1 MPSNIGSSPVPEPA
15 VAVGEDPRSYARLMS
30 AVYDATMAG
39 HRAPARPRDVIGD
52 SWQRLI
58 ASGINPDVDA
68 APVVETG
75 GLELLRRSSGLM
87 DVLDE
92 ISHGLE
98 SLVADGENILVVA
111 DAKGRVLW
119 RSGSPSVLMNAD
131 RLGFIEG
138 ANWGEGTVGTNAI
151 GTALVSQRAVQVFSA
166 EHFLRSHH
174 SWTCAGAPIRDP
186 RTGHVI
192 GVVDVSGPAA
202 TVHPTTIALV
212 DAVARLAE
220 SHLRQ
225 EHDRTLNR
233 LRALAAPILA
243 RMGSPALAVD
253 TEGWVAAVDA
263 MPLHNRILLP
273 EQMGPGRV
281 RLATLGMCAVE
292 PLPGGWLVR
301 LAKGDEA
308 EEGTDRDRASQVTL
322 DLSDPDRPALIM
334 AGQFGSWRH
343 DLSLRHAEI
352 LCALALSPQGRSAP
366 QLADDLYGD
375 RSRVVTVRAEMSRL
389 RKQFTGILAAQPYR
403 FAGAVE
409 LTVRYPADRNMLLS
423 PSTAPAIRTA
433 RKAGVATTSVG
444 DNG

>member
-1 MPSNIGSSPVPEPA
+1 MQGSPVPEPA
-15 VAVGEDPRSYARLMS
+15 VAVGEDPRRYARLMS

-39 HRAPARPRDVIGD
+39 NRAPARPREVIGD
-52 SWQRLI
+52 SWRRML
-58 ASGINPDVDA
+58 ARGIDPGVEA

-75 GLELLRRSSGLM
+75 ALEMLRRSSGLM

-98 SLVADGENILVVA
+98 SLVAEGENILVVA
-111 DAKGRVLW
+111 DAQGRVLW
-119 RSGSPSVLMNAD
+119 RSGSPAVLVNAD
-131 RLGFIEG
+131 RLGFVEG
-138 ANWGEGTVGTNAI
+138 AHWGEGAVGTNAI

-174 SWTCAGAPIRDP
+174 PWTCAGAPIRDP
-186 RTGHVI
+186 RTGQVI
-192 GVVDVSGPAA
+192 GVVDVSGPAP

-233 LRALAAPILA
+233 LRAFAAPILA

-253 TEGWVAAVDA
+253 TDGWVAAVDA

-273 EQMGPGRV
+273 EQLEPGRV
-281 RLATLGMCAVE
+281 RLATLGLCAVE
-292 PLPGGWLVR
+292 PLPGGWLLR
-301 LAKGDEA
+301 PAIGDD
-308 EEGTDRDRASQVTL
+308 EGRPDQASRVTL
-322 DLSDPDRPALIM
+322 DLGNPDTPSLRM
-334 AGQFGSWRH
+334 TGEFGAWCH

-352 LCALALSPQGRSAP
+352 LVALALSPRGRSAP
-366 QLADDLYGD
+366 QLAEDLYGD

-389 RKQFTGILAAQPYR
+389 RKQFTGLLAAQPYR
-403 FAGAVE
+403 FAGSVD
-409 LTVRYPADRNMLLS
+409 LDVRYPEDRRMLLP
-423 PSTAPAIRTA
+423 PSTAPVVRALRE
-433 RKAGVATTSVG
+433 
-444 DNG
+444 NG

>member
-1 MPSNIGSSPVPEPA
+1 MPGSSVPEPA

-39 HRAPARPRDVIGD
+39 HRAPARPREVIGD
-52 SWQRLI
+52 SWRRMM
-58 ASGINPDVDA
+58 ATGMVDRAPDA
-68 APVVETG
+68 PPVVEAG
-75 GLELLRRSSGLM
+75 ALEMLRRSSGLL

-98 SLVADGENILVVA
+98 SLVAEGENILVVA
-111 DAKGRVLW
+111 DAAGRVLW
-119 RSGSPSVLMNAD
+119 RSGSPAVLTNAD
-131 RLGFIEG
+131 RLGFVEG
-138 ANWGEGTVGTNAI
+138 AHWGEGAVGTNAI

-174 SWTCAGAPIRDP
+174 PWTCAGAPIRDP
-186 RTGHVI
+186 RTGQVI

-273 EQMGPGRV
+273 DQMGPGRMW
-281 RLATLGMCAVE
+281 LTTLGMCAVE

-301 LAKGDEA
+301 LAPDDDAGQSA
-308 EEGTDRDRASQVTL
+308 ASQVTL
-322 DLSDPDRPALIM
+322 DLRDPDRPSLVM
-334 AGQFGSWRH
+334 AGEFGSWRH

-352 LCALALSPQGRSAP
+352 LCALAVSPQGRSAP
-366 QLADDLYGD
+366 QLAEDLYGD

-389 RKQFTGILAAQPYR
+389 RKQFTGLLAAQPYR
-403 FAGAVE
+403 FAGAIE
-409 LTVRYPADRNMLLS
+409 LSVCYPADRRLLLP
-423 PSTAPAIRTA
+423 PSTAPAIRAA
-433 RKAGVATTSVG
+433 RE
-444 DNG
+444 NG